1 MINIMI
7 IALPFFITGLILQVP
22 GHILTSLGY
31 VAWGDFWSA
40 KQTWLDLFNDIYE
53 LWFER

>member
-1 MINIMI
+1 MI
-7 IALPFFITGLILQVP
+7 IIMVISLPFFITGLILQVP

-40 KQTWLDLFNDIYE
+40 KQTWLFNDIYE